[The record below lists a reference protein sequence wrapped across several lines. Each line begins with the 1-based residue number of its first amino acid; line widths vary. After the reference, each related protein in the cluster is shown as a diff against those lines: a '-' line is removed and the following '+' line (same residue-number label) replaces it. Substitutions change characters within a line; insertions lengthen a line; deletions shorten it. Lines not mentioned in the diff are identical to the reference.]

1 MDIIRDLRYELF
13 TCMLRKLSHRFLKMR
28 CVKVKS
34 EIHCVF
40 SMVEDNYVIVRKVY
54 FLVATRLRSETLI

>member
-13 TCMLRKLSHRFLKMR
+13 TCMLRMLSHRFLKMR
-28 CVKVKS
+28 YAKVKS
-34 EIHCVF
+34 ETHCVF